1 MALKR
6 LLCWKLGVRSAGSR
20 RVQTKQADWGSSM
33 IKMYLEEGVG
43 RPAGTGTAGTGR
55 QIQVQV
61 QEQSQS

>member
-55 QIQVQV
+55 
-61 QEQSQS
+61 